1 MSSIPTTLVSSAPTT
16 VTGSTAPSLAVRLA
30 VRIGIG
36 ATLIVSGVVH
46 AYLYIHGYQYIPTIG
61 TAFLLQ
67 ASVFCALGVL
77 VLVGGPDW
85 LSWGGAALSVAA
97 VIAFALSR
105 TVGLLGFTEHGWE
118 PPYGPVSVIAQMVTV
133 VLVAAAVL
141 ASRRAASRATRVAP
155 AVRPPNHRR
164 G

>member
-1 MSSIPTTLVSSAPTT
+1 MSSIPTTLMRSAPTT
-16 VTGSTAPSLAVRLA
+16 VTGSTAAGLAVRLA

-46 AYLYIHGYQYIPTIG
+46 AYLYIHGYQYIPPIG

-67 ASVFCALGVL
+67 AGVFCALGVL

-85 LSWGGAALSVAA
+85 LSWSGGALSVAA
-97 VIAFALSR
+97 IIAFALSR
-105 TVGLLGFTEHGWE
+105 TIGLLGFTEHGWE
-118 PPYGPVSVIAQMVTV
+118 PPYGPVSVIAQILTV

-141 ASRRAASRATRVAP
+141 TSRRAASSA
-155 AVRPPNHRR
+155 RR
-164 G
+164 

>member
-1 MSSIPTTLVSSAPTT
+1 MSSAPTTLISSAPTT
-16 VTGSTAPSLAVRLA
+16 VTGSTAASLAVRLA

-46 AYLYIHGYQYIPTIG
+46 AYLYTGDYQYIPTIG

-67 ASVFCALGVL
+67 ASVFCALGLL

-85 LSWGGAALSVAA
+85 LSWSGGALSIAA
-97 VIAFALSR
+97 IIAFALSR

-118 PPYGPVSVIAQMVTV
+118 PPYGPVSVIAQILTV

-141 ASRRAASRATRVAP
+141 TSRRAVPRATR
-155 AVRPPNHRR
+155 
-164 G
+164 

>member
-1 MSSIPTTLVSSAPTT
+1 MSSIPTTLMRSAPTT
-16 VTGSTAPSLAVRLA
+16 VTGSTAAGLAVRLA

-67 ASVFCALGVL
+67 AGVFCALGVL

-85 LSWGGAALSVAA
+85 LSWSGGALSVAA
-97 VIAFALSR
+97 IIAFALSR

-118 PPYGPVSVIAQMVTV
+118 PPYGPVSVIAQILTV
-133 VLVAAAVL
+133 VLVVAAVL
-141 ASRRAASRATRVAP
+141 TSRRAGSSA
-155 AVRPPNHRR
+155 RR
-164 G
+164 

>member
-1 MSSIPTTLVSSAPTT
+1 MSSAPTTLISSAPTT
-16 VTGSTAPSLAVRLA
+16 VTGSTAASLAVRLA

-46 AYLYIHGYQYIPTIG
+46 AYLYTGDYQYIPTIG

-67 ASVFCALGVL
+67 ASVFCALGLL

-85 LSWGGAALSVAA
+85 LSWSGGALSIAA
-97 VIAFALSR
+97 IIAFALSR

-118 PPYGPVSVIAQMVTV
+118 PPFGPVSVIAQILTV

-141 ASRRAASRATRVAP
+141 TSRRAVPRATR
-155 AVRPPNHRR
+155 
-164 G
+164 

>member
-1 MSSIPTTLVSSAPTT
+1 MSSLPTTLMSSAPTT
-16 VTGSTAPSLAVRLA
+16 VTGSTAAGLAVRPA

-67 ASVFCALGVL
+67 AGVFCALGVL

-85 LSWGGAALSVAA
+85 LRWSGGALSVAA
-97 VIAFALSR
+97 IIAFALSR

-118 PPYGPVSVIAQMVTV
+118 PPYGPVSVIAQILTV

-141 ASRRAASRATRVAP
+141 TSRRAVSSA
-155 AVRPPNHRR
+155 RR
-164 G
+164 